1 MTVAAHAA
9 DGNEASSDIVAH
21 LTLRELEVLA
31 YLPSGKSN
39 REIGTLMFLSQSTV
53 KAHLTSL
60 YAKLG
65 VSNRT
70 EAALVAL
77 DFFPILKVFLS
88 LTVQGDPGVRS
99 ASPRSHPTA
108 MPSAED
114 RISPRR
120 TAGLPR
126 KVQGERTR
134 LRRPGE

>member
-9 DGNEASSDIVAH
+9 DGNEASSDIVAD

-77 DFFPILKVFLS
+77 DIFPILKS
-88 LTVQGDPGVRS
+88 LPVADGSG
-99 ASPRSHPTA
+99 
-108 MPSAED
+108 
-114 RISPRR
+114 
-120 TAGLPR
+120 
-126 KVQGERTR
+126 
-134 LRRPGE
+134 